1 MSLIGVGTPCLP
13 VNRNQNWNH
22 TEVVKVFHM
31 VSKPVL
37 SVLVAKVNT
46 VVIKN
51 QELPGLS
58 GPFTNVGRKTCSN
71 QIGLIG
77 VTLCLKNCY

>member
-22 TEVVKVFHM
+22 IEVVKVFHM

-46 VVIKN
+46 VVIKK
-51 QELPGLS
+51 PGITWAAW
-58 GPFTNVGRKTCSN
+58 PFHQCWKEDM
-71 QIGLIG
+71 
-77 VTLCLKNCY
+77 